1 MIGVKYSVLT
11 DTKKYIEQFLHIRT
25 KDGREV
31 PFRLNESQLRLY
43 AVICG
48 EEAKKKPIRIIILKS
63 RQMGFSTLTEG
74 MIYKK
79 TATQKLRNALII
91 THKDEATSNLFNMS
105 KLFYEKSPEWVRPML
120 KNSNAKELIFE
131 NPTKN
136 PVEKKNHPGLKSKIK
151 CTTAGGKGVGRS
163 DTLNYIHMSEVAFWP
178 GDILTT
184 YAGLM
189 QAVPNTAGSMV
200 IIESTANGFN
210 AFKKMWDDAVA
221 GRTDYIPLFFPWYEM
236 QEYRMVYQGE
246 EFTEEEKELQ
256 KAFRLD
262 NEQIM
267 WRRWCIAN
275 NCNNDIDMFKQEYP
289 STPEEAFLTTGDCV
303 FKNKDEILL
312 RIRALEE
319 KSISGLTYGSGVFP
333 KTTAL
338 SEGTEHG
345 AESEVAPIKQEKNLM
360 MRGQFTYKEKQI
372 ALDRI
377 VLSEIKFTQEEKGEI
392 CIYKQPEKGVP
403 YVIGGDTAGEGSD
416 SFTAQVLDN
425 RTGEQVAR
433 LKRTYDED
441 EYAKQLY
448 CLGRYYNDAL
458 LAVEVNFTTHP
469 IKVLEYLHY
478 PKQYV
483 REVFD
488 TYTGATRKAFGFHT
502 NGTTRPLLIAE
513 LVAYI
518 KNSLHLIHDLET
530 LREAL
535 TFIKNARG
543 RPEAEVGE
551 HDDLLMGLGIA
562 LMARGQQQVLPMTN
576 TSTVDKKNWTADMM
590 QDWRK
595 ASPKDREYLL
605 AKWSK
610 VGDGL

>member
-1 MIGVKYSVLT
+1 MKYSVLA
-11 DTKKYIEQFLHIRT
+11 DTKKYIERFLHIRT
-25 KDGREV
+25 KEGKEV

-43 AVICG
+43 EVICV

-74 MIYKK
+74 IIYKK
-79 TATQKLRNALII
+79 TATGKSINSLII

-120 KNSNAKELIFE
+120 KNSNAKELKFE

-136 PVEKKNHPGLKSKIK
+136 PIDKKNHPGLKSKIK

-189 QAVPNTAGSMV
+189 QAVPNTPGSMV

-221 GRTDYIPLFFPWYEM
+221 GRTDYVPLFFAWYEM
-236 QEYRMVYQGE
+236 QEYRMAYHGE
-246 EFTEEEKELQ
+246 ELTDEEKELQ
-256 KAFRLD
+256 EAFQLD

-275 NCNNDIDMFKQEYP
+275 NCNNDLDMFKQEYP

-319 KSISGLTYGSGVFP
+319 KTC
-333 KTTAL
+333 
-338 SEGTEHG
+338 
-345 AESEVAPIKQEKNLM
+345 
-360 MRGQFTYKEKQI
+360 MRGQFTYQEKQI

-377 VLSEIKFTQEEKGEI
+377 VLSEIEFVQDSKGEV
-392 CIYKQPEKGVP
+392 CIYKKPEKGVP

-433 LKRTYDED
+433 LKRPYDED
-441 EYAKQLY
+441 EYAKQVY
-448 CLGRYYNDAL
+448 CLGQYYNFAL

-469 IKVLEYLHY
+469 IKLLEYLHY

-513 LVAYI
+513 LVSYI
-518 KNSLHLIHDLET
+518 KLFLHLIHDVET

-551 HDDLLMGLGIA
+551 HDDLLMALGIA
-562 LMARGQQQVLPMTN
+562 LMARGQQQVTAAIEAP
-576 TSTVDKKNWTADMM
+576 SVDKKGWTADMW
-590 QDWRK
+590 QDWRN

-605 AKWSK
+605 AKWAK
-610 VGDGL
+610 AGDSL